1 MILKLYSHLKK
12 NPTKQTFKGKE
23 DRAGSCFQKALG
35 LAVSEAGAPTRVV
48 RIGIKCHVGALI
60 PHPSIT
66 LFCSAKV
73 LVGKSREFHLSPRF
87 PQLGFPPAGALATQ
101 VLHSL
106 EALCSASPRLPQR
119 AWRSRPGQQPAH
131 PA

>member
-23 DRAGSCFQKALG
+23 DRAVSCFQKALG
-35 LAVSEAGAPTRVV
+35 LAVRGAGAPTRVV

-66 LFCSAKV
+66 LFCSVKV

-87 PQLGFPPAGALATQ
+87 PPARL
-101 VLHSL
+101 
-106 EALCSASPRLPQR
+106 SPSRG
-119 AWRSRPGQQPAH
+119 SGRPGPAQSGRSLLSQPQA
-131 PA
+131 PAACLE